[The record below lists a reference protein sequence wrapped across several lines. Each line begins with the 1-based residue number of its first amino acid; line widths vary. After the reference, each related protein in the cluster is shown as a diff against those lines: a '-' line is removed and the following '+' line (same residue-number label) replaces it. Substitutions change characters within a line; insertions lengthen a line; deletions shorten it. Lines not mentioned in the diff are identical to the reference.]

1 MLYVFLQYQHIN
13 IRSNENQ
20 MGRATRRNV
29 YPSAPDAQLK
39 SAVLPWI
46 PSNLVSLSQIRFVIS
61 IGIKY

>member
-20 MGRATRRNV
+20 MGRANRRNV
-29 YPSAPDAQLK
+29 YQSAPDVQLK

-46 PSNLVSLSQIRFVIS
+46 LSNLVSLSQIRFVIS